1 MASAVL
7 ANRNEPNWP
16 QQPRGGGGGF
26 MGKVPFSNPNPKTKF
41 QAPHQHQHHADF
53 NEDSPA
59 VTQTASDD
67 ASSINHHRRS
77 NTNTAADFN
86 LIQSQYVSF
95 NIAAFNR
102 KELVELKNRLLSELD
117 QIRVLKNRIEAGDF
131 NPKPA
136 HHNSQPKK
144 PNTTKKIAG
153 SKRPLPIA
161 PGKDSNS
168 NLKRSHSENVNL
180 MKNCGQILSKLMK
193 HKASWI
199 FKKPVN
205 VVSLKLHDY
214 YDIIKHPM
222 DLGTVKT
229 NLSMNVYATPLEF
242 AADVR
247 LTFENAMRYNPRG
260 HEVYNYA
267 DQLRSLFEE
276 LFQPLIDKLGDGY
289 GGDRGGV
296 SDEEEL
302 QASSW
307 NHVEPE
313 RPPPPRREDPVPM
326 RIDKKTEPVRP
337 PPAPTP
343 APVPAPL
350 SSSNPPVIHS
360 PVRTSSQLRGPP
372 QVKPLKQ
379 PKPKAKDPNK
389 RDMSMEE
396 KHKLGLGLQSLPQE
410 KMDQVVQIIRKR
422 NGHLKQDG
430 DEIEL
435 DIEAVDTETLW
446 ELDRLVTNYKKMV
459 SKIKRQALMGNNNS
473 NSNIASNRGSQEE
486 LPASEKIDV
495 SATEPKRPKKGEV
508 GDEDVDIGDDM
519 PMSSFPPVEI
529 EKDVG
534 GNASSD
540 NSSSSSGS
548 SSSGSSS
555 SSDSD
560 SGSSSGSDSDDDNAQ
575 S

>member
-1 MASAVL
+1 
-7 ANRNEPNWP
+7 
-16 QQPRGGGGGF
+16 
-26 MGKVPFSNPNPKTKF
+26 MGKVPFSNPNRNPNPKTKF
-41 QAPHQHQHHADF
+41 QAHADF
-53 NEDSPA
+53 NDESPA

-77 NTNTAADFN
+77 NTNNAADFN

-95 NIAAFNR
+95 NIATYSR

-131 NPKPA
+131 NPRPA
-136 HHNSQPKK
+136 HNNSQLKK
-144 PNTTKKIAG
+144 PNTSKKIAG

-168 NLKRSHSENVNL
+168 NLKRSHSENAHL

-193 HKASWI
+193 HKHAWI
-199 FKKPVN
+199 FKKPVD
-205 VVSLKLHDY
+205 VVTWKLHDY

-229 NLSMNVYATPLEF
+229 NLSKNLYTTPLEF

-267 DQLRSLFEE
+267 DQLRSMFEE
-276 LFQPLIDKLGDGY
+276 LYQPLIDKLGDGY
-289 GGDRGGV
+289 GGDRGV
-296 SDEEEL
+296 SDEEL

-313 RPPPPRREDPVPM
+313 RPPPPRREDPMPM
-326 RIDKKTEPVRP
+326 RIDKKSEMVRP

-343 APVPAPL
+343 TPAPVPAPMN
-350 SSSNPPVIHS
+350 SSNPPLAHS
-360 PVRTSSQLRGPP
+360 PVRTSSQVKGPP

-410 KMDQVVQIIRKR
+410 KMEQVVQIIRKR

-459 SKIKRQALMGNNNS
+459 SKIKRQALMGNNI
-473 NSNIASNRGSQEE
+473 NSNIASNRGGQEVNGCFI
-486 LPASEKIDV
+486 SF
-495 SATEPKRPKKGEV
+495 EV
-508 GDEDVDIGDDM
+508 N
-519 PMSSFPPVEI
+519 F
-529 EKDVG
+529 
-534 GNASSD
+534 
-540 NSSSSSGS
+540 
-548 SSSGSSS
+548 
-555 SSDSD
+555 
-560 SGSSSGSDSDDDNAQ
+560 
-575 S
+575 

>member
-16 QQPRGGGGGF
+16 QQPRGGGGGGY
-26 MGKVPFSNPNPKTKF
+26 MGKVPFSNPNRNPNPKTKF
-41 QAPHQHQHHADF
+41 QAAQQHPHADF
-53 NEDSPA
+53 IDESPA
-59 VTQTASDD
+59 VTQAASDD

-77 NTNTAADFN
+77 NTNNTAGDFN
-86 LIQSQYVSF
+86 ISQSVTF
-95 NIAAFNR
+95 NVAAYSR
-102 KELVELKNRLLSELD
+102 KELAELKNRLLSELD
-117 QIRVLKNRIEAGDF
+117 QIRVLKNRIEAGEL
-131 NPKPA
+131 NPRPA
-136 HHNSQPKK
+136 AQPKK
-144 PNTTKKIAG
+144 PKKVAG

-161 PGKDSNS
+161 PGKDAKS
-168 NLKRSHSENVNL
+168 NLKRSHSENANL

-193 HKASWI
+193 HKFAWI
-199 FKKPVN
+199 FKTPVD
-205 VVSLKLHDY
+205 VVLYKLHDY
-214 YDIIKHPM
+214 YDIIKRPM

-229 NLSMNVYATPLEF
+229 NLSKNLYSTPLEF

-260 HEVYNYA
+260 HEVYNAA
-267 DQLRSLFEE
+267 DQLRSMFEE
-276 LFQPLIDKLGDGY
+276 LFQPLIDKLGDGF
-289 GGDRGGV
+289 GGDRGV

-313 RPPPPRREDPVPM
+313 RHPPPPRREDPMPVK
-326 RIDKKTEPVRP
+326 IDKETELVRP
-337 PPAPTP
+337 
-343 APVPAPL
+343 PVPAPV
-350 SSSNPPVIHS
+350 SSSNPPIAHS
-360 PVRTSSQLRGPP
+360 PVRTSSQVKGLP

-389 RDMSMEE
+389 RDMSIEE

-410 KMDQVVQIIRKR
+410 KMDQVVQIIKKR

-435 DIEAVDTETLW
+435 DIEAVDNETLW

-459 SKIKRQALMGNNNS
+459 SKIKRQALMGNNS
-473 NSNIASNRGSQEE
+473 NSNFASNRGNQEE
-486 LPASEKIDV
+486 LPAGEKIDV
-495 SATEPKRPKKGEV
+495 LVSEPKRPKKGEV

-529 EKDVG
+529 EKDIG

-540 NSSSSSGS
+540 NNSSSSSGS

-560 SGSSSGSDSDDDNAQ
+560 SGSSSGSDSDEDNAQ